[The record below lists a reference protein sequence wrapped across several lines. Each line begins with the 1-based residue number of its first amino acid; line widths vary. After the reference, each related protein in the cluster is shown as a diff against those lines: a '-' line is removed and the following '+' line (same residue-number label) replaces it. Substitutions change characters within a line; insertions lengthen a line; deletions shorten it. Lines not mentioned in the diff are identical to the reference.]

1 MKLFFRSICTI
12 TLILISVCISFLA
25 NAASLD
31 TGEAAHLIFMREE
44 EKLARDVYLTLA
56 ELYPGM
62 PIFSNIANG
71 SEQVHTD
78 TMKAKLDQFGIADPN
93 PDTNNLPDSLGIFTG
108 ADYGWYFTEKYGI
121 LTAWGEKSELNAL
134 YVGAYIEELDML
146 DIIECP
152 KVIVET
158 DNGIGEGECGL
169 AYTDEL
175 ALLNS
180 LDSLVEGSKN
190 HFRSY
195 VEQIELIIGYGN
207 YQAQVLTQE
216 EVDLTLGD

>member
-1 MKLFFRSICTI
+1 MLASSKLVLQTLLSFRSLFSKFARVKTAPDR
-12 TLILISVCISFLA
+12 S
-25 NAASLD
+25 ASD
-31 TGEAAHLIFMREE
+31 S
-44 EKLARDVYLTLA
+44 LARARLDA
-56 ELYPGM
+56 RK
-62 PIFSNIANG
+62 SNFRGRCIIAND

-78 TMKAKLDQFGIADPN
+78 KMKAKLDQFGIADPN

-108 ADYGWYFTEKYGI
+108 ADYGWYFAEKYGL
-121 LTAWGEKSELNAL
+121 LTAWGGKSELNAL

-169 AYTDEL
+169 AHTDEL
-175 ALLNS
+175 ALINS
-180 LDSLVEGSKN
+180 LNSLVEGSKN

-207 YQAQVLTQE
+207 YKAQVLTQE
-216 EVDLTLGD
+216 EVDIILGR